1 MEDKSLETLIK
12 LALDTR
18 FPKECAGWKERRKEI
33 MQGFQGTLAERQ
45 RAMHA
50 KIERDF
56 EGIRVKIREAVI
68 VEVLKAF
75 P

>member
-12 LALDTR
+12 LTLDTR
-18 FPKECAGWKERRKEI
+18 FPNECAAWKTCRTEI
-33 MQGFQGTLAERQ
+33 VQGFQDTLAERLW
-45 RAMHA
+45 AMYA
-50 KIERDF
+50 TVERDF
-56 EGIRVKIREAVI
+56 EDIRLKIQDAVI